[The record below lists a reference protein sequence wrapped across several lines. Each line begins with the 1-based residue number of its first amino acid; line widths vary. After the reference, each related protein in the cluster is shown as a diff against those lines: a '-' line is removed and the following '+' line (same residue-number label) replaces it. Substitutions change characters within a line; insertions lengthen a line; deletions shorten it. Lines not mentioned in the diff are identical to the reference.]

1 MKLPTNFT
9 PVGLCAFANFSLTSS
24 LVVKISTLLVST
36 ISDTQI
42 CLLKNVSSFCKS
54 HFCFSKNI
62 SPYKYDQSFNDTIT
76 NDIVSFEHLGPE
88 FHFELFFSTAECSSS
103 KHFSIMFSAWLD
115 VGAYIW
121 MIKMLSWAALKRM
134 MRHLLETGLQPVFT
148 ISLPSRNPTTYSCF
162 SFLPSFPLNKSG
174 DLLYLLRHSWIFP
187 SHLTSHLIGCSIC
200 T

>member
-1 MKLPTNFT
+1 MFTITKLWQILEASARFHLLYHCEIANKLYPSRPLCLANFSIPISLIYQG
-9 PVGLCAFANFSLTSS
+9 PVVHSVFSLTSS
-24 LVVKISTLLVST
+24 LVVKMSTVLVST

-103 KHFSIMFSAWLD
+103 KHFSIMFSA
-115 VGAYIW
+115 
-121 MIKMLSWAALKRM
+121 
-134 MRHLLETGLQPVFT
+134 
-148 ISLPSRNPTTYSCF
+148 
-162 SFLPSFPLNKSG
+162 
-174 DLLYLLRHSWIFP
+174 
-187 SHLTSHLIGCSIC
+187 
-200 T
+200 